1 MKNTYLFLLIIVI
14 LLLSSCSNE
23 SNKDNSQT
31 NESNKHTQQED
42 EYMKNRKTFNISSE
56 KLFTSIK
63 NKEGIKKTFEKEGS
77 YNVISDKN
85 IIQAVF
91 LSESEKVSSVEV
103 TVNNRNFYKNEE
115 EKKIVLRFFKDLF
128 ESLDINYDEEK
139 LLSILKEDLT
149 NSADIKNTDYKYFN
163 YNDQVWLSIVGVFN
177 NGEKKGSPTGIN
189 ININKNK
196 PEAD

>member
-1 MKNTYLFLLIIVI
+1 MKKTYLFLLIIAI

-77 YNVISDKN
+77 YNVISEKN
-85 IIQAVF
+85 IIQAFF
-91 LSESEKVSSVEV
+91 LSKSEKVSSVEV
-103 TVNNRNFYKNEE
+103 TVNNRSFYKEEE

-163 YNDQVWLSIVGVFN
+163 YNDQVWFSIVGVFN
-177 NGEKKGSPTGIN
+177 NGEKNGSPTGIN

>member
-1 MKNTYLFLLIIVI
+1 MKKTYLFLLTIAI

-56 KLFTSIK
+56 KLFASIK

-77 YNVISDKN
+77 YNVISEKN
-85 IIQAVF
+85 IIQAFF
-91 LSESEKVSSVEV
+91 LSKSEKVSSVEV
-103 TVNNRNFYKNEE
+103 TVNNRSFYKDEE

-177 NGEKKGSPTGIN
+177 NGETKGSPTGIN
-189 ININKNK
+189 VNINKNK

>member
-1 MKNTYLFLLIIVI
+1 MKKTYLFLLIIAI

-23 SNKDNSQT
+23 SNKGNSQT
-31 NESNKHTQQED
+31 NESDKHTQQED

-77 YNVISDKN
+77 YNVISEKN
-85 IIQAVF
+85 IIRAFF
-91 LSESEKVSSVEV
+91 LSKSEKVSSVEV
-103 TVNNRNFYKNEE
+103 TVNNRSFYKNEE
-115 EKKIVLRFFKDLF
+115 EKKIVLRFFNNLF

-163 YNDQVWLSIVGVFN
+163 YNDQAWFSIVGVFN